1 MAIAI
6 LNTEVKNMEENF
18 TNFKN
23 SFSYGKRNNLNFK
36 FLSRLTD
43 DEAADFIEELFFLIG
58 SALNDANLEKIFKH
72 LINGQKYA
80 YSQQSKYTY
89 QEGAFTPFKKKLSE
103 SKIALLTSSGH
114 FIEGNDPAP
123 FGISNMSQ
131 QEAVKRIKDFLKE
144 EPTLSII
151 PKNAQVNSLR
161 VRHGGYDIS
170 GAQVDYDSV
179 FPLKS
184 LIILEKMGVIGQV
197 AESAY
202 SFVGACSQ
210 ELLKKITERV
220 WVNLL
225 KEENPDAV
233 LLVPV

>member
-1 MAIAI
+1 
-6 LNTEVKNMEENF
+6 MEKF
-18 TNFKN
+18 DDFKN

-72 LINGQKYA
+72 VINSQKYA
-80 YSQQSKYTY
+80 YSQQSKFTY
-89 QEGAFTPFKKKLSE
+89 QGGAFTPFKKKLSE
-103 SKIALLTSSGH
+103 SKIVLLTSSGH
-114 FIEGNDPAP
+114 FVEGNSPAP

-151 PKNAQVNSLR
+151 PKNTPVNQLR

-170 GAQVDYDSV
+170 GAQVDHDSV

-184 LIILEKMGVIGQV
+184 LNNLEKQGVIGQL

-210 ELLKKITERV
+210 GLLKKITKRV